1 MSEQSTVTDD
11 QASALLADAVA
22 AAGHANTDTAS
33 PLHDD
38 PVIAAALEGLT
49 PAQRE
54 TLLTTGGQKALAA
67 ERGDAK
73 TARAEATAAKAAQD
87 AITLS
92 IGKALGLVKDD
103 DPVDS
108 AAVAQ
113 RLAES
118 GADARQARVE
128 LAVYRAAGTIADP
141 GALLDSTS
149 FLASLKDIDP
159 TDSAAITAAITAAVE
174 SNPRLGAASEGPRAP
189 RPDLSQ
195 ASGANG
201 KTVTSPAS
209 EFASILQSQLGSR
222 G

>member
-1 MSEQSTVTDD
+1 MSEQSTVVVTPEAPAGPAVVTDD

-22 AAGHANTDTAS
+22 AAGKVNADTSNVS
-33 PLHDD
+33 PWDD
-38 PVIAAALEGLT
+38 PIVAKAEIERLRKENGADRVNAKAQAATDARQQILKDLGLIEGDEVADPAKIAA
-49 PAQRE
+49 Q
-54 TLLTTGGQKALAA
+54 LAA
-67 ERGDAK
+67 
-73 TARAEATAAKAAQD
+73 
-87 AITLS
+87 
-92 IGKALGLVKDD
+92 
-103 DPVDS
+103 
-108 AAVAQ
+108 
-113 RLAES
+113 S

-128 LAVYRAAGTIADP
+128 LAIYRAAGTIADP

-159 TDSAAITAAITAAVE
+159 SDSAAITAAITAAVE
-174 SNPRLGAASEGPRAP
+174 SNPRLGAASEGNGPRAP